1 MEKLLPILC
10 CWMIAFPAHAED
22 RSGRLETYLS
32 AKFPSKIERVSVGKK
47 EITLSGTADRDVS
60 LAAIPMERQVDDTGP
75 LEIVSAIKA
84 GKFSVTVPRNGR
96 LSHRWQLVDGATP
109 ASHARYPDEV
119 ACRAPDLPPAILKS
133 KKGLGGWNAGRIPGE
148 LGELGISSVTVNV
161 KIDSLVSLQPVPG
174 STPFEWNGRIY
185 HAREKQ
191 LAALDRTFV
200 EAEKLGVMVSA
211 ILLVGNPAR
220 ENSEIVRLL
229 GHPEATKDGIF
240 AMPNVTSTEGIA
252 LYGAILNLMA
262 ERWSRSNSSHG
273 RVHQWIMHNEVDAGR
288 EWTNAGEKS
297 AIEFMDLYQRS
308 MRLMDLISRQYD
320 PNSRVLI
327 SLTHHW
333 TDPGRKEWY
342 GSKPLLELLVRFGEA
357 EGDFRWGVAYHPYP
371 QSLLH
376 PRTWEDSQA
385 THDPNTAKI
394 TPKNLEVLDVYMKQ
408 PRLLDR
414 HGDVRPV
421 HLSENGFNSKDYS
434 PEVLAE
440 QAAAMA
446 FAWKKIAKLSSI
458 KAWEYHNW
466 IDNRQEYGLRIG
478 LRKYPDEPGDPLGKK
493 PIWHLYQALGT
504 PREEEAC
511 APYLKVTGLSSWDEI
526 IR

>member
-1 MEKLLPILC
+1 MGKFPTLFC
-10 CWMIAFPAHAED
+10 CWMIATFAGAED
-22 RSGRLETYLS
+22 PSARLESYL
-32 AKFPSKIERVSVGKK
+32 AATFPSRIDQVSVGEK
-47 EITLSGTADRDVS
+47 EITISGTADRNAS
-60 LAAIPMERQVDDTGP
+60 LAAIPMERQPGAPDGFEV
-75 LEIVSAIKA
+75 VSAVKA
-84 GKFSVTVPRNGR
+84 GKFSISIPRNDR
-96 LSHRWQLVDGATP
+96 LSHRWQLLDQATP
-109 ASHARYPDEV
+109 ISHARYAEKV
-119 ACRAPDLPPAILKS
+119 ACRAPDLPAAILGS

-148 LGELGISSVTVNV
+148 LEELGISAVTVNI
-161 KIDSLVSLQPVPG
+161 KIDSLVSLQPEPG
-174 STPFEWNGRIY
+174 TTPFPWNGRTY
-185 HAREKQ
+185 HAREAQ
-191 LAALDRTFV
+191 LAALDHTFV
-200 EAEKLGVMVSA
+200 EAEKNGVMVSA

-220 ENSEIVRLL
+220 ENSEVVRLL
-229 GHPEATKDGIF
+229 GHPDATKDGIF
-240 AMPNVTSTEGIA
+240 SMPNVTSSEGIT

-262 ERWSRSNSSHG
+262 ERWSHPNGPHG

-297 AIEFMDLYQRS
+297 AIAFMDLYQRS

-320 PNSRVLI
+320 PHSRVLI

-333 TDPGRKEWY
+333 TDPGKKEWY
-342 GSKPLLELLVRFGEA
+342 GSKPLLDLLVRFGEA
-357 EGDFRWGVAYHPYP
+357 EGNFPWGVAYHPYP

-408 PRLLDR
+408 PRLLD
-414 HGDVRPV
+414 HGNVRPV

-434 PEVLAE
+434 DAVLSE
-440 QAAAMA
+440 QAAGMA
-446 FAWKKIAKLSSI
+446 YAWKKIAGLSSI

-504 PREEEAC
+504 PREDEAC
-511 APYLKVTGLSSWDEI
+511 APYLKIIGISSWDEI
-526 IR
+526 SR